1 MVGAW
6 WDGRRSGFQYQPSS
20 SGDAGLFYRSL
31 LSEECTSHVQEENA
45 MLQTDW
51 GNIALAVAALIGTLG
66 WAVFVGESM
75 METKPP
81 KFEPKMDEPQLKVF
95 WPGRAPR

>member
-1 MVGAW
+1 MQ
-6 WDGRRSGFQYQPSS
+6 F
-20 SGDAGLFYRSL
+20 
-31 LSEECTSHVQEENA
+31 TSHMQEEHT

-95 WPGRAPR
+95 WPGRARH